1 MKTLYPLTQIGFILI
16 TIVYMYFFV
25 RTLAGGAK
33 RAGFSPSRRR
43 SLIIGLTVGTIAW
56 LAFISV
62 LAYHQFFSDFQ
73 SLPPKFAIVVFVPL
87 IIILY
92 LAFTRTA
99 LEIISNIDP
108 TRIVVLQTFRVFVEI
123 LLWMLFVDQL
133 LPVQMTF
140 EGYNFDILAGLTA
153 PVIAWAYSRTK
164 SALLLKI
171 WNIACLCLLI
181 NIVTIAILSTP
192 VPFRVFM
199 NEPANTIVT
208 QFPIVWL
215 PGLLVPLAYTLHILS
230 LRQASALARKN

>member
-25 RTLAGGAK
+25 RILAGGAK
-33 RAGFSPSRRR
+33 RAGFYPSRRR

-99 LEIISNIDP
+99 LEIVSNIDP
-108 TRIVVLQTFRVFVEI
+108 TRIVVLQTFRVFV
-123 LLWMLFVDQL
+123 
-133 LPVQMTF
+133 
-140 EGYNFDILAGLTA
+140 
-153 PVIAWAYSRTK
+153 
-164 SALLLKI
+164 
-171 WNIACLCLLI
+171 
-181 NIVTIAILSTP
+181 
-192 VPFRVFM
+192 
-199 NEPANTIVT
+199 
-208 QFPIVWL
+208 
-215 PGLLVPLAYTLHILS
+215 
-230 LRQASALARKN
+230 